1 MSKLS
6 KKLFRDI
13 RQNKTQFITIF
24 LMVFLGVF
32 VFVGIHAYMDGMAVS
47 ADEYYKNNNLQ
58 DIWVQGRAFT
68 TEDFEKIKTISNVK
82 DVERKLTTR
91 GTWDGVDL
99 EINFIESNKISKFYV
114 LDGEGF
120 SKDKDGVWVDYY
132 LAQQN
137 NLKVGDTITIKLE
150 EYETT
155 QKVLGLI
162 ETPDHVYV
170 VKDETELLP
179 DHSKFG
185 YVYLS
190 VNEFPG
196 SNQFNSFMV
205 DIDDTNKL
213 DETKADIENNI
224 SSALAVTDRDDS
236 VSYKSYQSEIEE
248 GDTYSGVLTA
258 LFLIIAVL
266 SVVTTMNRFVKKQ
279 RTQIGTLKALG
290 FKKGKIVAHYVSY
303 GFYVSLIAS
312 ILGLLAGAFSLG
324 IFFLNMEMEYYEV
337 PVYSI
342 KILPTTY
349 ILATAVVLITTFITY
364 LSCRKILKESASE
377 ALRIQMPKVKNTK
390 FNITSLPI
398 FRKASVA
405 TKWNLRDVFRN
416 KGRSIMA
423 IVGVIGCT
431 MLIVCAFGMLDS
443 MNSYLDWEFEKIC
456 NYKYKITLAD
466 DYTEEQLNNL
476 TNKYGD
482 NTSQCLGIE
491 IKNGDKKETNT
502 LTVNDALDYL
512 KYTGHKREYIDIS
525 SDGVYIT
532 EKLAN
537 SLHLK
542 VGDEIEW
549 HIFGDSNW
557 YKTKIAG
564 LNRDP
569 QSQSLNMTRDFYES
583 LGLTYRP
590 DSLYTNEDLSNV
602 EKLDGAK
609 TIQDIKELKSGME
622 SMLKTMKTVIVI
634 MIVVAAILGA
644 VIIYNLGILSLSEK
658 QYQFATLKVLGFKGK
673 QIKKIFTMQ
682 NTWLTVIGMIAGL
695 PLGFFMTDYI
705 FKMALSADYDFSA
718 KVKIWSYIYAVV
730 GTLVVSFIVN
740 KRLAKKIDT
749 VDMVT
754 SLKGN
759 E

>member
-1 MSKLS
+1 
-6 KKLFRDI
+6 
-13 RQNKTQFITIF
+13 
-24 LMVFLGVF
+24 
-32 VFVGIHAYMDGMAVS
+32 
-47 ADEYYKNNNLQ
+47 
-58 DIWVQGRAFT
+58 
-68 TEDFEKIKTISNVK
+68 
-82 DVERKLTTR
+82 
-91 GTWDGVDL
+91 
-99 EINFIESNKISKFYV
+99 
-114 LDGEGF
+114 
-120 SKDKDGVWVDYY
+120 
-132 LAQQN
+132 
-137 NLKVGDTITIKLE
+137 
-150 EYETT
+150 
-155 QKVLGLI
+155 
-162 ETPDHVYV
+162 
-170 VKDETELLP
+170 
-179 DHSKFG
+179 
-185 YVYLS
+185 
-190 VNEFPG
+190 
-196 SNQFNSFMV
+196 
-205 DIDDTNKL
+205 
-213 DETKADIENNI
+213 
-224 SSALAVTDRDDS
+224 
-236 VSYKSYQSEIEE
+236 
-248 GDTYSGVLTA
+248 
-258 LFLIIAVL
+258 
-266 SVVTTMNRFVKKQ
+266 
-279 RTQIGTLKALG
+279 
-290 FKKGKIVAHYVSY
+290 
-303 GFYVSLIAS
+303 
-312 ILGLLAGAFSLG
+312 
-324 IFFLNMEMEYYEV
+324 ME
-337 PVYSI
+337 
-342 KILPTTY
+342 
-349 ILATAVVLITTFITY
+349 
-364 LSCRKILKESASE
+364 C
-377 ALRIQMPKVKNTK
+377 
-390 FNITSLPI
+390 
-398 FRKASVA
+398 
-405 TKWNLRDVFRN
+405 
-416 KGRSIMA
+416 
-423 IVGVIGCT
+423 
-431 MLIVCAFGMLDS
+431 
-443 MNSYLDWEFEKIC
+443 
-456 NYKYKITLAD
+456 KITLAD

-602 EKLDGAK
+602 DKLEGAK

>member
-32 VFVGIHAYMDGMAVS
+32 VFAGIHAYMDGMAVS
-47 ADEYYKNNNLQ
+47 ADEYYEKNNLQ
-58 DIWVQGRAFT
+58 DIWIQGRAFT
-68 TEDFEKIKTISNVK
+68 SQDFEKIKTISNVK

-99 EINFIESNKISKFYV
+99 EINFIESNNISKFYV
-114 LDGEGF
+114 LDGEEF
-120 SKDKDGVWVDYY
+120 SKDKSGVWVDYY
-132 LAQQN
+132 LAQKKD
-137 NLKVGDTITIKLE
+137 LKVGSTITIKFE
-150 EYETT
+150 EYETK

-170 VKDETELLP
+170 TKDETELFP

-190 VNEFPG
+190 INELPG
-196 SNQFNSFMV
+196 DNQFNNFMV
-205 DIDDTNKL
+205 DIEDINKL

-224 SSALAVTDRDDS
+224 SSAMAVTDREDS
-236 VSYKSYQSEIEE
+236 ISYKTYQSEIEE

-290 FKKGKIVAHYVSY
+290 FRKGKIVAHYVSY

-312 ILGLLAGAFSLG
+312 ILGLLAGAFSIGL
-324 IFFLNMEMEYYEV
+324 FFLNMEMVYYEV

-342 KILPTTY
+342 RILPISY
-349 ILATAVVLITTFITY
+349 ILAIVVVLITTFITY

-390 FNITSLPI
+390 FNITSLPL

-456 NYKYKITLAD
+456 NFNYKITLAE
-466 DYTEEQLNNL
+466 DYTEEQLNAL
-476 TNKYGD
+476 TSKYGD
-482 NTSQCLGIE
+482 NTSQGLGIE
-491 IKNGDKKETNT
+491 VKNGDKKETNT

-512 KYTGHKREYIDIS
+512 KYTDHKREYMDIS

-537 SLHLK
+537 TLHLK

-549 HIFGDSNW
+549 HIFGDSTW
-557 YKTKIAG
+557 YKTRIVG

-569 QSQSLNMTRDFYES
+569 QSQSLNMTREFYES

-590 DSLYTNEDLSNV
+590 DSIYTNEDLSNV

-609 TIQDIKELKSGME
+609 TIQNIKELKSGME

-682 NTWLTVIGMIAGL
+682 NTWLTVVGMIAGL